1 MQLKNSVAAFTDAL
15 LAEGHTQRSAG
26 VYADSIITHANMC
39 RTRADLPP
47 SAFRDFVTKASRMTR
62 KARNLDEL
70 AYHESEVQRAACE
83 ALHDLIMEGV

>member
-1 MQLKNSVAAFTDAL
+1 MQLQNSVAAFKEAL
-15 LAEGHTQRSAG
+15 LAEGHTQRSAD
-26 VYADSIITHANMC
+26 VYADSLVTHANMC

-47 SAFRDFVTKASRMTR
+47 GAFRDFVTKASRMTR

-70 AYHESEVQRAACE
+70 AYHGADVQRAACE